1 MVVPFVQG
9 IPPELSC
16 GGESVRRAARH
27 GDGLEVGIEL
37 EHLRMGPGIRGIEGH
52 INRNVPD
59 ELYSVIICV
68 FFQFLPLDME
78 FVLEVLVKFD
88 VEIAFPP
95 VVVHGVIPALL
106 DVLGPFLPGGPVEAE
121 LHSHKERVVLQ
132 PVRILP
138 DEADEIG
145 ILGDIAAL
153 VGQVQQGE
161 ALLIDLAVVH
171 LGRVVP
177 EIAGRAF
184 LLRQQALLDQDLQVD
199 EIRIPRKGGE
209 GLIGRIP
216 VAGGRQG
223 QYLPVALARLP
234 QLVHEIICLL

>member
-1 MVVPFVQG
+1 
-9 IPPELSC
+9 
-16 GGESVRRAARH
+16 
-27 GDGLEVGIEL
+27 
-37 EHLRMGPGIRGIEGH
+37 MGPGVRGIEGH
-52 INRNVPD
+52 INRDVPD
-59 ELYSVIICV
+59 KLNSVFICV
-68 FFQFLPLDME
+68 FFQFFPLDTE
-78 FVLEVLVKFD
+78 FVLEIFVELD

-95 VVVHGVIPALL
+95 VVVQGVVPALL
-106 DVLGPFLPGGPVEAE
+106 DVLGPFLPGGPVKAE
-121 LHSHKERVVLQ
+121 LHCHEEGVVLQ
-132 PVRILP
+132 PVRILL

-145 ILGDIAAL
+145 ILGDVAAL

-161 ALLIDLAVVH
+161 ALLVNLAIVH

-199 EIRIPRKGGE
+199 EIRVPRKGGE

-234 QLVHEIICLL
+234 QLVNEIIRLL